1 MYQEYLELEEVKSK
15 LKNEFGR
22 EPSLVEWSEA
32 VGLSCRAL
40 QSQLYSGKQSR
51 EKLIHANY
59 RMVVHIAKKY
69 HGCGLSLPDL
79 LQVNTKWFLI
89 ALDLFQTP
97 MTSSQASQLTV
108 NQKAAKILFSF

>member
-15 LKNEFGR
+15 LGNEFGR
-22 EPSLVEWSEA
+22 EPTLVEWGEA

-40 QSQLYSGKQSR
+40 QSQLYTGKQSR

-69 HGCGLSLPDL
+69 YGCGLSLPDL
-79 LQVNTKWFLI
+79 LQVNSNWFLV
-89 ALDLFQTP
+89 ALDLYQTP
-97 MTSSQASQLTV
+97 MTSYLSG
-108 NQKAAKILFSF
+108 FSTHF